1 MISLNAGSRS
11 THEWLAGA
19 DKYDLVISN
28 IKNFFSI
35 RERVGGN
42 VKPKV
47 VIQILETKKTES
59 EIKEFKEFLEL
70 FIGPNDSIYVRPL
83 LNWGGK
89 IDTDD
94 LCVHGKGKRYPC
106 ISLWVSVS
114 IDKDGNVYPC
124 CEGFS
129 SRENSELLLGNIHEK
144 TLIEIYSDN
153 RIKKIR
159 EKHLNSQWNDIP
171 ECSRCDFW
179 SFSQNIWFKFNKRW
193 F

>member
-11 THEWLAGA
+11 TYEWLAGA
-19 DKYDLVISN
+19 DKYDLVISI

-59 EIKEFKEFLEL
+59 EIK
-70 FIGPNDSIYVRPL
+70 
-83 LNWGGK
+83 
-89 IDTDD
+89 
-94 LCVHGKGKRYPC
+94 
-106 ISLWVSVS
+106 
-114 IDKDGNVYPC
+114 
-124 CEGFS
+124 
-129 SRENSELLLGNIHEK
+129 
-144 TLIEIYSDN
+144 
-153 RIKKIR
+153 KIR

-179 SFSQNIWFKFNKRW
+179 NFSQNIWFKFNKRW